1 MSADAVPDFFDQTYF
16 FDDCFCL
23 TEDKTCEYHQ
33 NQAKNTEENANTAA
47 AAAAV
52 HQIEINQSFPRRP
65 LQEELLPMIE
75 YRIKI
80 LLNYEVILKPGQT
93 QEVETNLTVKRKCG
107 NLSMLILSAEHKF
120 TSFCSEGFVNPN
132 MRGRLTVALNNPN
145 STDVYLAA
153 GTLVCFLILAPFV
166 K

>member
-1 MSADAVPDFFDQTYF
+1 MSANAVPDFFDQNYF

-33 NQAKNTEENANTAA
+33 NQAKNPEENANTA
-47 AAAAV
+47 V
-52 HQIEINQSFPRRP
+52 QQIEINQSFPRRP

-80 LLNYEVILKPGQT
+80 LLNYAVILKPGQT
-93 QEVETNLTVKRKCG
+93 QEMETNLTVKRKCG

-120 TSFCSEGFVNPN
+120 TNFCSEGFVSPN

-145 STDVYLAA
+145 STDVHLAA

>member
-1 MSADAVPDFFDQTYF
+1 MSADTVPDFFDQNYF
-16 FDDCFCL
+16 FEDCFCQ

-33 NQAKNTEENANTAA
+33 NQAMNLEDNPNTT
-47 AAAAV
+47 V
-52 HQIEINQSFPRRP
+52 QQIEINQSFPRRP
-65 LQEELLPMIE
+65 LQEELFPMIE

-80 LLNYEVILKPGQT
+80 LLNYGVILKPGQT

-107 NLSMLILSAEHKF
+107 NLSMLILSAEQKF
-120 TSFCSEGFVNPN
+120 TSFCSEGFVSPN
-132 MRGRLTVALNNPN
+132 MRGRLTVALINPH